1 MSAYGNRLKN
11 EKKSTRLLCRGTGC
25 LGFELCSAG
34 PRLVARI
41 VFTEF
46 QLFFLFHVQEPRGE
60 ETLDQKRFF
69 YQKKRKGK
77 GKVSSY
83 LRPVILAAHFI

>member
-1 MSAYGNRLKN
+1 MAIVYKN
-11 EKKSTRLLCRGTGC
+11 DKHTRLLCRGTGC

-34 PRLVARI
+34 AILAARI
-41 VFTEF
+41 VFTVF

-69 YQKKRKGK
+69 FYQKKKKRERESFK
-77 GKVSSY
+77 
-83 LRPVILAAHFI
+83 